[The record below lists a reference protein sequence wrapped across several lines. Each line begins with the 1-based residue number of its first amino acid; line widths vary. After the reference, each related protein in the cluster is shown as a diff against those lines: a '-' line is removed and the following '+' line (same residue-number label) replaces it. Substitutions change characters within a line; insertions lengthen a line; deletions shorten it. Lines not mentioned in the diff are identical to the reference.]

1 MPGCEPTAQEL
12 IADGKSLMPA
22 FNRQARGGR
31 AAARPE
37 SRSVKHKAKQQKLGD
52 NVPDSVT
59 LEVGGRT
66 MVIETGELAKQ
77 ANGSAVVRYGD
88 QNVVLC
94 AATAS
99 AKPREGIDWFPLTC
113 DFEEKMFAAGK
124 IPGGFIKRE
133 GRPTEHAVLS
143 SRQID
148 RPIRPLF
155 PDGFRND
162 VQIVATVLSIDPELD
177 ADVLGVCAAGAALA
191 LSDIPFD
198 KTVAAVRV
206 GRDES
211 GKFIANPTL
220 PQYETGGMDIIV
232 AGTSDAVMMVEGG
245 GNEID
250 EEDFLGAVEFA
261 HGEIKRI
268 VKAIDQLVKKNGKA
282 KREYPVQKINSDLEK
297 WVRKNFGKDV
307 AKAMRIVE
315 KGEREEAFAR
325 LSVDEALARC
335 NGKKDADIKA
345 LLEDSSASKEFGKIV
360 KTMEEDELRTM
371 VVDEKI
377 RPDGRKADQIR
388 PIWSKVHYVPR
399 VHGSGVFTRGQT
411 QVFTAATLGSSSDAQ
426 RLDGIVALENKRYMH
441 FYDFPPFSV
450 GETRPMRG
458 PGRREIGHGAL
469 AERALL
475 PVLPPKEEFPYT
487 IRLMSEVLES
497 NGSSSMASVCGSTL
511 ALMDAGVPIKDHVAG
526 VAMGLILKGDKYAV
540 LTDIQ
545 GLEDALG
552 EMDFKVAGTKK
563 GITAIQMD
571 IKVQGV
577 TLKIMREAMEQAKKS
592 RYFIID
598 KLAET
603 IAAPRTELSK
613 YAPRMIVIKID
624 PAKIKDVI
632 GPGGKVINKIIADTG
647 VTKIDIED
655 DGSVF
660 ITSLDGESGDKA
672 RQIVENLTKE
682 IVVGETYL
690 GTVTRVIPIGAF
702 VQILPG
708 KEGLVHISQL
718 APQRV
723 ERVED
728 VVNVG
733 DEITVKVMEV
743 DSQGRLNLSRKAVL
757 GSTNGSGDQGRRPPR
772 ETPESRDTSPTP
784 RDLADAPG
792 APPMRRRRR
801 PQGRR
806 EGTD

>member
-1 MPGCEPTAQEL
+1 M
-12 IADGKSLMPA
+12 
-22 FNRQARGGR
+22 
-31 AAARPE
+31 
-37 SRSVKHKAKQQKLGD
+37 
-52 NVPDSVT
+52 PDSVT

-66 MVIETGELAKQ
+66 MIIETGELAKQ
-77 ANGSAVVRYGD
+77 ANGSALVRYGD

-162 VQIVATVLSIDPELD
+162 VQIVATVLSIDPDLD

-206 GRDES
+206 GRDED
-211 GKFIANPTL
+211 GEFIANPTL
-220 PQYETGGMDIIV
+220 AQYETGGMEIVV
-232 AGTSDAVMMVEGG
+232 AGTADGVMMVEGG
-245 GNEID
+245 GNEIS
-250 EEDFLGAVEFA
+250 EEDFLSAVEFA
-261 HGEIKRI
+261 HGEIRKI
-268 VKAIDQLVKKNGKA
+268 VKAIDKLVKKNGKK
-282 KREYPVQKINSDLEK
+282 KREYPVQAVNAGLEK
-297 WVRKNFGKDV
+297 WVRKTFGKDV
-307 AKAMRIVE
+307 AKAMRVTE
-315 KGEREEAFAR
+315 KGAREEAFAK
-325 LSVDEALARC
+325 LSVAEALARC
-335 NGKKDADIKA
+335 NDKKDADVKA
-345 LLEDSSASKEFGKIV
+345 LLEDSTASKEFGKIV

-377 RPDGRKADQIR
+377 RPDGRKADEIR
-388 PIWSKVHYVPR
+388 PIWCKVHYVPR

-411 QVFTAATLGSSSDAQ
+411 QVFTAATLGSTSDAQ
-426 RLDGIVALENKRYMH
+426 RLDGIVALEDKRYMH

-475 PVLPPKEEFPYT
+475 PVLPPKDEFPYT
-487 IRLMSEVLES
+487 MRLMSEVLES

-511 ALMDAGVPIKDHVAG
+511 ALMDAGVPIKEHVAG

-571 IKVQGV
+571 IKVQGI
-577 TLKIMREAMEQAKKS
+577 TLEIMREAMEEARKS
-592 RYFIID
+592 RHFIID

-603 IAAPRTELSK
+603 IAQPRTELSK

-647 VTKIDIED
+647 VSKIDIED

-682 IVVGETYL
+682 IVIGETYV
-690 GTVTRVIPIGAF
+690 GTVTRIIPIGAF
-702 VQILPG
+702 VAILPG

-728 VVNVG
+728 VVKVG
-733 DEITVKVMEV
+733 DELSVKVMEI
-743 DSQGRLNLSRKAVL
+743 DGQGRLNLSHKAVL
-757 GSTNGSGDQGRRPPR
+757 GSDNGSGGSGGGGGGRRSNWSDGDRNRPRPR
-772 ETPESRDTSPTP
+772 ENPEP
-784 RDLADAPG
+784 RDHPEPRDVGEAVDAPG

-806 EGTD
+806 DD